1 MIEIDGIKELIPHR
15 DPFLLVDRIVSIDND
30 IPLILGE
37 KDINLSLDFFKGH
50 FPERPIMPGVL
61 VLEALAQTG
70 VVYLFYSK
78 ILEKGDSFFF
88 TTIEKAKFKRA
99 VVPGDC
105 LSLEVRMLKSR
116 SNFFKMSG
124 VATVDKEVAAE
135 AVISAFVTR

>member
-30 IPLILGE
+30 IALILGE

-78 ILEKGDSFFF
+78 ILEKH
-88 TTIEKAKFKRA
+88 
-99 VVPGDC
+99 
-105 LSLEVRMLKSR
+105 
-116 SNFFKMSG
+116 
-124 VATVDKEVAAE
+124 
-135 AVISAFVTR
+135 

>member
-78 ILEKGDSFFF
+78 ILEKGDPFFF